1 VLPSGGSISTTG
13 GGKFFI
19 LIQIYKLVLVL
30 PLSPYPYLSLLC
42 LSMPWESTFVGQPLS
57 YFFSQILFIWLITS
71 MSYCHLDLVVA
82 FFLSILFV
90 HLAIHFLSREL
101 CHLGLLR
108 SFSDNFICGLSLLD
122 QGHYFDAIIY
132 HQHHIILFHYL
143 PFVIVHHII
152 SSAWLDDQDFV
163 LWRLWRVKF
172 WM

>member
-90 HLAIHFLSREL
+90 GYSFFYLWHFVILVFFVALVTTLFVVSRYLIKDILLMLLSSSSHNLIQLLAICGSASHHLFGLTRRSRL
-101 CHLGLLR
+101 HSMTTLK
-108 SFSDNFICGLSLLD
+108 S
-122 QGHYFDAIIY
+122 
-132 HQHHIILFHYL
+132 
-143 PFVIVHHII
+143 
-152 SSAWLDDQDFV
+152 
-163 LWRLWRVKF
+163 
-172 WM
+172 